1 MLCGCCVFYYFI
13 FIFILP
19 SIPTSAGKTSRNQLM
34 KNKRPMGYLETLMLN
49 YLSMSVT
56 ALSLFSSIL
65 PDLLGLEP
73 ITFVDFI
80 TVKHRPI
87 DINRL
92 LEIHELDTSRPK
104 QKEVFRIQ
112 VSVQISLFISPDQ
125 G

>member
-1 MLCGCCVFYYFI
+1 
-13 FIFILP
+13 
-19 SIPTSAGKTSRNQLM
+19 
-34 KNKRPMGYLETLMLN
+34 MLN
-49 YLSMSVT
+49 YLSLS
-56 ALSLFSSIL
+56 ALSLFSSVL

-87 DINRL
+87 DLKSL

-104 QKEVFRIQ
+104 QKEVLCRIQ
-112 VSVQISLFISPDQ
+112 ISVQISLFISPDQ